1 MEAPMRIEA
10 LAREDGGVKALE
22 CAFAAFRFTSNEQ
35 AQGNVMSLL
44 HQVQRLIREEEGVTA
59 IEYALIASLIA
70 LIAISGMG
78 LLGNQLNLMFQHVK
92 NQLQIS

>member
-1 MEAPMRIEA
+1 MA
-10 LAREDGGVKALE
+10 
-22 CAFAAFRFTSNEQ
+22 
-35 AQGNVMSLL
+35 LL
-44 HQVQRLIREEEGVTA
+44 HEVQRLIREEEGVTA

-78 LLGNQLNLMFQHVK
+78 VLGNQLNLMFQHVK